1 MIALFAILP
10 GMAGSGIYRLLVG
23 LDRRDDGWQKL
34 LRLLVFSV
42 SGLAL
47 YIVAAS
53 ACGLPFPPYLTHSDS
68 QDFLEL
74 GNLSKLGL
82 AYGGHVFGSALVGL
96 FAAGI
101 VRLLARWTPMS
112 PYPDTWDAF
121 VKSYAKEHW
130 VIISLVDGAAYAG
143 LIREADIS
151 VVQEERDVVL
161 KEPAKYDDEKGQ
173 YIALNYQYLFIPA
186 ARIDM
191 IAAVHNPK
199 LDKERITNIGESIF

>member
-10 GMAGSGIYRLLVG
+10 GMAGSAIYRLLVG
-23 LDRRDDGWQKL
+23 LNRRDDGWWKL

-47 YIVAAS
+47 YIVVAS
-53 ACGLPFPPYLTHSDS
+53 IFVLPLPPYLMSSSFFDRGN
-68 QDFLEL
+68 LPEL
-74 GNLSKLGL
+74 GF

-96 FAAGI
+96 TAAYAM
-101 VRLLARWTPMS
+101 RLFARWTPMS
-112 PYPDTWDAF
+112 PFPDTWDAF
-121 VKSYAKEHW
+121 IRSYAKEHW
-130 VIISLVDGAAYAG
+130 VIVSLVDGAAYAG

-151 VVQEERDVVL
+151 VIQEERDVVL
-161 KEPAKYDDEKGQ
+161 KEPAKYDQEKEQ
-173 YIALNYQYLFIPA
+173 YLALNYQYLFIPA

-199 LDKERITNIGESIF
+199 LDRERITKIGESIF